1 MGVGQG
7 VEESCPGRHCCA
19 VLSWEPRLSASR
31 TRSLETGSGSGCL
44 WLPQGLPH
52 EVPCVQGVCSGLFWR
67 VGDPNVPL
75 FS

>member
-1 MGVGQG
+1 MPR
-7 VEESCPGRHCCA
+7 SALLRCA
-19 VLSWEPRLSASR
+19 VLGAQASCQQK
-31 TRSLETGSGSGCL
+31 RSLETGSGAGCL